1 MSLFF
6 LSFTLLT
13 LLFSHFRANRTKPEN
28 PDSFEWTHS
37 FSGNLSEFT
46 AKLEN
51 FVSKNSKL
59 LILERTKTKFI
70 ISESSRLFDFG
81 RFYHIQCKES
91 KDGLEIKIHI
101 QSKLVDPISKENN
114 GDSKLISEIEGNDV
128 G

>member
-28 PDSFEWTHS
+28 PNSFEWTHYYK
-37 FSGNLSEFT
+37 GTLSDFT
-46 AKLEN
+46 LKIEK
-51 FVSKNSKL
+51 FVEQKSNL

-70 ISESSRLFDFG
+70 ISESSQLFDFG
-81 RFYHIQCKES
+81 RFYHIQCNES
-91 KDGLEIKIHI
+91 EDGLEIQIHI
-101 QSKLVDPISKENN
+101 QSKLVDPISKEKPGNN
-114 GDSKLISEIEGNDV
+114 KLISEIEGNDV